1 MNLAV
6 SAAVANG
13 VTQGLFNTNLVEF
26 MTGTVDGKYKPGAD
40 GSQIITLP
48 ELLGA
53 GSAKFGGNYAGA
65 AGRYDTLGN
74 TLKTNFQSNF
84 PAMAMAVVGIPIFA
98 KVATKVLRK
107 PVLTPANKL
116 LKMTGLDVKV

>member
-26 MTGTVDGKYKPGAD
+26 MTGRVNGVYKPGAD

-53 GSAKFGGNYAGA
+53 GPGGFGGNFAGS
-65 AGRYDTLGN
+65 AGKYDNLSN
-74 TLKTNFQSNF
+74 TLMTNFKMNAV
-84 PAMAMAVVGIPIFA
+84 PMAMAVIGIPIFA